1 MARKQHPHR
10 HPDKDRSR
18 GWLSS
23 VRESLFGL
31 LTLSGALVLAG
42 VITWLAVE
50 GLRALGQWW
59 FIPLPSGQYIH
70 LTNNRINNHMALAG
84 PVLLWLL
91 GLYLVWDQWHDQVG
105 QHQPKRLHKRRR
117 RQPSQAGLPAPWL
130 KLAWPCLGVTAGCF
144 LLTLPG
150 MRTYEVMTAHAL
162 HRQAL
167 WSWAPQS
174 WPLKDLT
181 CLSRSEGSKGTVF
194 WAFHFKG
201 EPAFSTVGLTQK
213 AMDRVLIASG
223 VRLSEDGCR

>member
-1 MARKQHPHR
+1 MRPMARPSPPHPLR
-10 HPDKDRSR
+10 DTLRD
-18 GWLSS
+18 
-23 VRESLFGL
+23 L
-31 LTLSGALVLAG
+31 LMLAALLLGGG

-50 GLRALGQWW
+50 GLRSLGQRW

-84 PVLLWLL
+84 PVWLWFL
-91 GLYLVWDQWHDQVG
+91 GLYLVWDSWRNQVWHQ
-105 QHQPKRLHKRRR
+105 QPRRVRKRLARRS
-117 RQPSQAGLPAPWL
+117 PLALPAQAWMR
-130 KLAWPCLGVTAGCF
+130 LARPALGVTAACF

-150 MRTYEVMTAHAL
+150 MRTYEVMTSHEL

-167 WSWAPQS
+167 WSWTPQS

-201 EPAFSTVGLTQK
+201 EAAFSTIGLTQT
-213 AMDRVLIASG
+213 AMDRVLTASG
-223 VRLSEDGCR
+223 VRLSVNGCPAKRN